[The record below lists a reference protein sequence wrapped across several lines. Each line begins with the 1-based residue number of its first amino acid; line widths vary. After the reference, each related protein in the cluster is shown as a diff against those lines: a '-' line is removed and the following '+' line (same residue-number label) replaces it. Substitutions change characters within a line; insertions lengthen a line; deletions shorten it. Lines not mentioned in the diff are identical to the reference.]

1 MKTYAQT
8 VIIGAGIV
16 GCSTAYYLSQFGVK
30 DVLVIDKGELF
41 ENDGS
46 TSHAPGGVNPL
57 SNNTSMQQLAA
68 GTVDLFETLPP
79 WKPGRKPLYM
89 VGGLDVARTDN
100 RIDEVKRLASNAKGF
115 GIDARIVGP
124 DEISE
129 LMPLMDGSIFK
140 MGLYTPRKPVV
151 AGPHVCGSLATEAE
165 KMSAGSVRFVG
176 HTKAT
181 DFVMNKKATGGQ
193 RISAV
198 VTNNP
203 EFGTIECERVLLCTN
218 IWTPALS
225 EKMGINIPLQSAEH
239 QYLKTSP
246 LAELSHVSD
255 RTNAEHE
262 IIYPSVR
269 DMDGGLY
276 YRHWWDS
283 LGMGSYHHKP
293 LMVDPRKLG
302 ESAEHPFTEEDWVD
316 AHKVAQ
322 ETMPVLRNP
331 DVTFP
336 YKINGMFSFTVDG
349 MPILGETTVDGFWVA
364 AALWVT
370 NSGGAGKAIAEWM
383 TYGEPGVD
391 MRGIDVNRFLDYQ
404 TTDRFIQIGCA
415 KAYAEVHDVIHP
427 AQWTSKP
434 RNIRHSPFYVRHVEQ
449 GAQFLPS
456 AGLEIPYWLEENA
469 RLLEKYE
476 DQVPDR
482 AGWAAQYWSR
492 IQGAEHLGMRES
504 VGLFDLTSLSIIEIA
519 GPDAGPFM
527 EYMFTG
533 RMDFA
538 VGEVAYAL
546 LCTPKG
552 GIKRD
557 VAVARKSADR
567 YWVFTGNGTLP
578 LEMDWFKRNRGEHDV
593 SVGEFSKTWA
603 AVGLFGPNA
612 RKVLEKVTPNDVS
625 NEAFPLYT
633 WQQIEIG
640 MSSVF
645 AMRVSYVG
653 ELGWEFHMPMD
664 VALATRDE
672 LWEAGREFELISCG
686 VGAMR
691 SMRVEKGYRV
701 WGGDIYTEHNPYEA
715 GMGWMVKLKKEGD
728 FIGKAALT
736 AIQADIKANGLA
748 RRLVTITIDDPSA
761 VPTGNE
767 PIFGV
772 NGSTDKLLGQITSG
786 GYGYS
791 VGKFIGFGYLPAV
804 YTKLGTPVEVE
815 YLTQRYA
822 GQVAEDC
829 LFDAGNV
836 RMRG

>member
-1 MKTYAQT
+1 MKTHT
-8 VIIGAGIV
+8 HTLIIGAGIV
-16 GCSTAYYLSQFGVK
+16 GCSTAYYLAKFGVK

-57 SNNTSMQQLAA
+57 SNNTSMQQLAS

-79 WKPGRKPLYM
+79 WKSGRNPLYM
-89 VGGLDVARTDN
+89 VGGLDVARTEQRCN
-100 RIDEVKRLASNAKGF
+100 EVRRLATNAKGF
-115 GIDARIVGP
+115 GIEAHIVSP
-124 DEISE
+124 KEIEE
-129 LMPLMDGSIFK
+129 LFPLIDGRPFK

-151 AGPHVCGSLATEAE
+151 AGPHVCGSLATLAE
-165 KMSAGSVRFVG
+165 EIGGVKFIG

-181 DFVMNKKATGGQ
+181 DFTIEAG
-193 RISAV
+193 RIKSV
-198 VTNNP
+198 TTNNP
-203 EFGTIECERVLLCTN
+203 QIGTIECERVLLCTN

-225 EKMGINIPLQSAEH
+225 EKMGVNIPLLSAEH

-246 LAELSHVSD
+246 LPELAHVSD
-255 RTNAEHE
+255 RSNAEHE

-293 LMVDPRKLG
+293 IMVDPRKLG
-302 ESAEHPFTEEDWVD
+302 ESADHPFTEEDWVE
-316 AHKVAQ
+316 AHRLAK
-322 ETMPVLRNP
+322 ETMPVLNNP
-331 DVTFP
+331 DVTYP

-349 MPILGETTVDGFWVA
+349 MPIMGETHIHGFWVA

-404 TTDRFIQIGCA
+404 TTDRFIQIACA

-434 RNIRHSPFYVRHVEQ
+434 RNIRHSPLHIRHLEM

-456 AGLEIPYWLEENA
+456 AGLEIPYWLEENG

-476 DQVPDR
+476 TQIPAR
-482 AGWAAQYWSR
+482 EGWAAQYWSP
-492 IQGAEHLGMRES
+492 IQGAEHLAMRES
-504 VGLFDLTSLSIIEIA
+504 VGMFDLTSLSIIEIGGA
-519 GPDAGPFM
+519 DAVAYM
-527 EYMFTG
+527 DYMFTN

-538 VGEVAYAL
+538 VGKVVYSL
-546 LCTPKG
+546 LCTHKG

-557 VAVARKSADR
+557 VAVARKADDL

-578 LEMDWFKRNRGEHDV
+578 LEMDWFKRNRGDYDV
-593 SVGEFSKTWA
+593 TISEKSKTWA
-603 AVGLFGPNA
+603 AIGLFGPNA
-612 RKVLEKVTPNDVS
+612 RKVLEKVTPNNVS
-625 NEAFPLYT
+625 DKAFPFYT
-633 WQQIEIG
+633 WQNIEIG
-640 MSSVF
+640 MSGVY
-645 AMRVSYVG
+645 AMRISYVG

-664 VALATRDE
+664 MALAVRDE
-672 LWEAGREFELISCG
+672 LWEAGREFGLVQCG

-715 GMGWMVKLKKEGD
+715 GMGWMVKLGKEK
-728 FIGKAALT
+728 FIGKEALQ
-736 AIQADIKANGLA
+736 AIRADIKAKGLK
-748 RRLVTITIDDPSA
+748 RRLVTITIDDPAA

-767 PIFGV
+767 PVFGT
-772 NGSTDKLLGQITSG
+772 NGSTDVLLGQITSG
-786 GYGYS
+786 GYGHS
-791 VGKFIGFGYLPAV
+791 VGKYIGFGYLPIE
-804 YTKLGTPVEVE
+804 YTKPGTEVEVE
-815 YLTQRYA
+815 YMTKRYPA
-822 GQVAEDC
+822 MVTEDC
-829 LFDAGNV
+829 LFDPKNE
-836 RMRG
+836 RMRA